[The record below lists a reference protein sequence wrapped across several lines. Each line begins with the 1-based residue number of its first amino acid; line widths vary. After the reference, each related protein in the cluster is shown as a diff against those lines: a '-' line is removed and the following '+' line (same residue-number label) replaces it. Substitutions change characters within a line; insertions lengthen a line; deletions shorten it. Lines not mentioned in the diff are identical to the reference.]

1 MEENPSALHSLP
13 NLNYHGG
20 YLRSRKEG
28 SSKCGMGNSECGMN
42 RLRDLNFYSAFGI
55 PHSAILYGP
64 FFLELLQLLLP
75 HFQVLPQNE
84 FIVFPHQRRGAF
96 DGAGGL

>member
-1 MEENPSALHSLP
+1 M
-13 NLNYHGG
+13 
-20 YLRSRKEG
+20 G
-28 SSKCGMGNSECGMN
+28 SSKCGMGNSECGIFQEFRRN
-42 RLRDLNFYSAFGI
+42 DERNESLFFFWLLDSDSWILFSYSAFGI